1 MTLSR
6 KWARVALLVAIYAA
20 LFWLG
25 NVGGSWLVRTIGFG
39 AGHDAIIARQGL
51 IWLALL
57 AYVVLLAIPFVPGM
71 EISLALFAM
80 LGSSIAL
87 PIYVATV
94 VALTIAFLAGRM
106 VPARYV
112 AALFGNLGLHRAQQ
126 LVQTLELLNAEQ
138 RLATLM
144 DHAPRRLVPFLIRH
158 RYIAVAFA
166 FNLPGNALIGGGGGI
181 ALLAGLSGLFS
192 LSGYLI
198 AVCIAILPVP
208 LAVVLGGKLF

>member
-39 AGHDAIIARQGL
+39 ASHDAIIARQGL

-138 RLATLM
+138 RLAKLM

-198 AVCIAILPVP
+198 AVCIAVLPVP

>member
-1 MTLSR
+1 
-6 KWARVALLVAIYAA
+6 VVLLVAIYAV

-25 NVGGSWLVRTIGFG
+25 NVFGSWLVPKIGFG
-39 AGHDAIIARQGL
+39 AGYDASVARHGL
-51 IWLALL
+51 LWLGLL

-80 LGSSIAL
+80 LGSSIAV

-94 VALTIAFLAGRM
+94 VALVAAFLAGRM
-106 VPARYV
+106 VPTRYV
-112 AALFGNLGLHRAQQ
+112 AALFGNLGLHRGQQ
-126 LVQTLELLNAEQ
+126 LVQNLELLNAEQ
-138 RLATLM
+138 RLAKLM

-166 FNLPGNALIGGGGGI
+166 FNLPGNALIGGAGGI

-198 AVCIAILPVP
+198 AVCIAVLPVP
-208 LAVVLGGKLF
+208 LAVVLGGALF